1 MQNLLGIWLGLAC
14 ALACA
19 QPAGADSINFTGSVL
34 DSCTLQLA
42 SSGTLA
48 LSQDGTTM
56 GSEEGSGQP
65 AHLTILSTGSHTI
78 SVAAPSLVTSPSGYD
93 PTSQQLEVAY
103 QGLTLLSGVSQGY
116 TSSPTSFSVN
126 ALALST
132 LALNNRIVNPAGF
145 AAGSY
150 ATQTVVT
157 CN

>member
-1 MQNLLGIWLGLAC
+1 MRGLLGVLLGLAC
-14 ALACA
+14 VS
-19 QPAGADSINFTGSVL
+19 PAAADNINFSGSVL
-34 DSCTLQLA
+34 DSCTLQLSTA
-42 SSGTLA
+42 GTLA
-48 LSQDGTTM
+48 MSQDGTTM

-78 SVAAPSLVTSPSGYD
+78 SVGAPNLVTSPSGYD
-93 PTSQQLEVAY
+93 PTSQRLEVAY
-103 QGLTLLSGVSQGY
+103 QGLTLLSGVSQAY
-116 TSSPTSFSVN
+116 TTSPTSFSVA

-132 LALNNRIVNPAGF
+132 LALNNRIVNPKGF

>member
-1 MQNLLGIWLGLAC
+1 MREVWKILAGLAVGIGC
-14 ALACA
+14 AG
-19 QPAGADSINFTGSVL
+19 PARADSINFSGSVL

-42 SSGTLA
+42 SAGTLA
-48 LSQDGTTM
+48 MSQDGTTM

-78 SVAAPSLVTSPSGYD
+78 SVAAPSLTTSPSGYD
-93 PTSQQLEVAY
+93 PTSQRLEVAY
-103 QGLTLLSGVSQGY
+103 QGLTLLAGVSQAY
-116 TSSPTSFSVN
+116 TTSPTSFSVS

-132 LALNNRIVNPAGF
+132 LALNNRIVNPKGF
-145 AAGSY
+145 AAGAY